1 MEVAIVAQSISWLIL
16 LGISIVVFTGLFFIR
31 RTFYRFIPRELQ
43 IADLLPPVLI
53 LNLHVLSF
61 QTTGWSVFPYL
72 MITWLTLLLAFVIY
86 RGFITQS
93 FRFRKDM
100 LTYWRFSTLVLPIIY
115 IIFLVINLLK

>member
-1 MEVAIVAQSISWLIL
+1 MAIVAQSISWLIL

>member
-1 MEVAIVAQSISWLIL
+1 MAQSISWLIL